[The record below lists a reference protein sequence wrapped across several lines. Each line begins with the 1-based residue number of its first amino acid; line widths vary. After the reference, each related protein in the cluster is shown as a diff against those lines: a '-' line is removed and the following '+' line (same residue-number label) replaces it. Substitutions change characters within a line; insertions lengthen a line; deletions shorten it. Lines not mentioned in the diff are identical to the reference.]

1 MVYFNA
7 LNYKKGG
14 RGIDNPKGKILGNK
28 KPPIKRK
35 GVNVLLNLFG
45 IVFKVFNFKRK
56 QIFIIS
62 IFNPN
67 W

>member
-35 GVNVLLNLFG
+35 GEY
-45 IVFKVFNFKRK
+45 
-56 QIFIIS
+56 IIHKT
-62 IFNPN
+62 N
-67 W
+67 